1 MSGVAQVK
9 EISSTKNTLIKE
21 LKKLHRKKTR
31 DEEGR
36 YLIEG
41 FHLVE
46 EAIKNQEKIQMVL
59 LDERGA
65 REWGEWL
72 AAQDVPEHYL
82 VTKEVLGVLSDLPT
96 PQGIMAVVEKNQE
109 PITEFKGSWVLLD
122 QVQDPGNVGTII
134 RTADAAGYAGVILG
148 EGSADIYSTK
158 VLRSMQGSNYHLP
171 IIQRDLRTVIPQLQA
186 AGLKVYGTE
195 LNKDAVDYRSLSQ
208 QIDIAL
214 LLGNEGQ
221 GVADELLALTDKK
234 LYIPIFGQA
243 ESLNVAIAAGILIYH
258 FAK

>member
-1 MSGVAQVK
+1 MK
-9 EISSTKNTLIKE
+9 EIRSTKNTLIKE

-46 EAIKNQEKIQMVL
+46 EAIKNQAQIQLVL
-59 LDERGA
+59 MDERGQ
-65 REWGEWL
+65 REWGSWIEGQNL
-72 AAQDVPEHYL
+72 PETYL
-82 VTKEVLGVLSDLPT
+82 VTTEVLGVLSDLPT
-96 PQGIMAVVEKNQE
+96 PQGIIAVVAKEA
-109 PITEFKGSWVLLD
+109 TSVTDLTGSWILLD

-134 RTADAAGYAGVILG
+134 RTADAAGYSGVILG

-171 IIQRDLRTVIPQLQA
+171 IIQGDLLAIIPQLQA
-186 AGLKVYGTE
+186 AGSKVYGTE
-195 LNKDAVDYRSLSQ
+195 LNKDAVDYRSLKDQ
-208 QIDIAL
+208 GDIAL

-221 GVADELLALTDKK
+221 GVSAELLALTDKN
-234 LYIPIFGQA
+234 LYIPIIGQA
-243 ESLNVAIAAGILIYH
+243 ESLNVAIAAGILMYH
-258 FAK
+258 FTDQ